1 MDKTEKRLELLPI
14 DFDLPLKEV
23 AEWYDKWRVERYGKD
38 SIDPI
43 KYYIDYADGRFLVER
58 PKEGEALGDE
68 KANCEEVLRLLV
80 EIRLINQKLSG
91 KGLSRHL
98 QYAERE
104 RLKEER
110 ERLYNSLKQKAGLLP
125 QRQQIEGNELNLPDE
140 VNTPKAQKDF
150 AKAIKEGW
158 MKARPEGGFEWI
170 GFGKQP
176 SKAQLS
182 YLCAKIYGY
191 QYSVR
196 NGNVGDNVPYE
207 ALNGLFGVTRLDRAM
222 QQTYE
227 AKKPQRWRLQIDQIT
242 E

>member
-14 DFDLPLKEV
+14 DFDMPLEEV
-23 AEWYDKWRVERYGKD
+23 AEWHDKWSVWKYGADSIKPERYYNVM
-38 SIDPI
+38 P
-43 KYYIDYADGRFLVER
+43 DGSLMGA
-58 PKEGEALGDE
+58 KEGYELNEE
-68 KANCEEVLRLLV
+68 KDNREEVLRLLLK
-80 EIRLINQKLSG
+80 IRLINQKLGG
-91 KGLSRHL
+91 KGLFFHL
-98 QYAERE
+98 LSGERE

-110 ERLYNSLKQKAGLLP
+110 ERLYNSLKLKAGFFP

-140 VNTPKAQKDF
+140 VNTPKAQKTF
-150 AKAIKEGW
+150 AKAIEKGW
-158 MKARPEGGFEWI
+158 MKERPEGGFEWK
-170 GFGKQP
+170 GFGKRP

-207 ALNGLFGVTRLDRAM
+207 ALERLFNVTRLDRAI
-222 QQTYE
+222 QGVFE
-227 AKKPQRWRLQIDQIT
+227 AKKPQLWRQQIDQIIT

>member
-1 MDKTEKRLELLPI
+1 MDKLLTGLELLPI
-14 DFDLPLKEV
+14 DFDLPLDKL

-104 RLKEER
+104 RLKKKR
-110 ERLYNSLKQKAGLLP
+110 ERLYNGLKQKAGVTP
-125 QRQQIEGNELNLPDE
+125 QREREQSEKVVTRKGRQKKSLIDKMLCSDKEAMLEKLRTL
-140 VNTPKAQKDF
+140 AQGKKGKDF
-150 AKAIKEGW
+150 ALIIRTAVKEGI
-158 MKARPEGGFEWI
+158 MMRPTYGEVNDAFGDIGNQSGYNKYMGNNAFSDEEFEGMTN
-170 GFGKQP
+170 K
-176 SKAQLS
+176 L
-182 YLCAKIYGY
+182 
-191 QYSVR
+191 R
-196 NGNVGDNVPYE
+196 
-207 ALNGLFGVTRLDRAM
+207 
-222 QQTYE
+222 
-227 AKKPQRWRLQIDQIT
+227 
-242 E
+242 

>member
-14 DFDLPLKEV
+14 DFDMSLKEV
-23 AEWYDKWRVERYGKD
+23 AEWHDKWSVWKYGADSIKPERYYNVM
-38 SIDPI
+38 S
-43 KYYIDYADGRFLVER
+43 DGSLMVA
-58 PKEGEALGDE
+58 KEGYELNEE
-68 KANCEEVLRLLV
+68 KDNREEVLRLLLKM
-80 EIRLINQKLSG
+80 RLINQKLGS
-91 KGLSRHL
+91 KGLFFHL
-98 QYAERE
+98 LSGERE

-140 VNTPKAQKDF
+140 VNTPKAQKAF

-158 MKARPEGGFEWI
+158 IKARPEGGFEWI
-170 GFGKQP
+170 GFGKRP